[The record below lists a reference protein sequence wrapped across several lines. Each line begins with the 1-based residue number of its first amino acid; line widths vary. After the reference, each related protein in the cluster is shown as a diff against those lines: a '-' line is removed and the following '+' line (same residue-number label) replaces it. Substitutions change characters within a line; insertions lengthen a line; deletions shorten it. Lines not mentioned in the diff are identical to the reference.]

1 MPYIKSYTFGEDL
14 PERTLVKFS
23 DENTVVKLT
32 SPLDKPCGVT
42 IYAGTKGA
50 VGDVVRNGKA
60 LVDIAGAVEA
70 GDFLMVNADGKAIAL
85 DVEAESIKPTTETEE
100 TQTQSGEGEQTEIP
114 TTSTT
119 TQKTLAYVLGQVEE
133 SVSSDASLWVNINIQ
148 PLVV

>member
-60 LVDIAGAVEA
+60 LVNIAGVVEA
-70 GDFLMVNADGKAIAL
+70 GDFLMVNANGKAIAL
-85 DVEAESIKPTTETEE
+85 DLEDETIKPTAETEE
-100 TQTQSGEGEQTEIP
+100 TQTETETP
-114 TTSTT
+114 TTTT
-119 TQKTLAYVLGQVEE
+119 TAQKTLAYVLGQVEE

>member
-1 MPYIKSYTFGEDL
+1 MLYIKSYTFGEDL
-14 PERTLVKFS
+14 PDRTLVTFS

-42 IYAGTKGA
+42 IYAGIKGS

-60 LVDIAGAVEA
+60 LVNIAGAVEA

-85 DVEAESIKPTTETEE
+85 DIEDESVKPTTEAENL
-100 TQTQSGEGEQTEIP
+100 QTQSNEDEQTETP
-114 TTSTT
+114 TTTT
-119 TQKTLAYVLGQVEE
+119 TAQKPLAYVLGQVEE